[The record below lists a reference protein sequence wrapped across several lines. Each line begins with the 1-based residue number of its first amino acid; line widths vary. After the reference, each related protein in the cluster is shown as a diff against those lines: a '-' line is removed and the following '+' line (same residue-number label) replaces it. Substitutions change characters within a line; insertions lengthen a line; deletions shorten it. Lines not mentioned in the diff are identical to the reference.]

1 MSAQCVVSCLVTGY
15 YHRYSEPY
23 NELRYDA
30 QYYGAA
36 YYIGLAG
43 LITTA
48 ISLASILGEESPS
61 VDYMVSQL
69 LKWTRLRQSFRS
81 QSLKILIYT
90 RLMDVSI
97 DRCSNLSGEN

>member
-1 MSAQCVVSCLVTGY
+1 MAAQCVVSCLVTGY

-30 QYYGAA
+30 QYYGDA

-61 VDYMVSQL
+61 VDYMVSKPFIL
-69 LKWTRLRQSFRS
+69 SITYSEI
-81 QSLKILIYT
+81 KI
-90 RLMDVSI
+90 
-97 DRCSNLSGEN
+97 